1 MKRKLKKGGPWIKK
15 LDDGSYVTLQHWTDG
30 TSSLE
35 VTTLGR
41 KDGEIIPVTEVHEWD
56 TPQREERI
64 EDYKLKMQSGKIMAV
79 RK

>member
-1 MKRKLKKGGPWIKK
+1 MSRKERKGGPWITK
-15 LDDGSYVTLQHWTDG
+15 LDDGSYVTLQHWTND

-41 KDGEIIPVTEVHEWD
+41 KDGKIVPVTEVHEWD
-56 TPQREERI
+56 TPQREIKE
-64 EDYKLKMQSGKIMAV
+64 YKLSNKSGKIMAV

>member
-1 MKRKLKKGGPWIKK
+1 MKKKERKGGHWITK
-15 LDDGSYVTLQHWTDG
+15 LDDGSYVTLQHWTNG

-41 KDGEIIPVTEVHEWD
+41 KNGKVVPTTEIHEWD
-56 TPQREERI
+56 TPQRL
-64 EDYKLKMQSGKIMAV
+64 EDYKLSIESGKIEAV